1 MTLEEL
7 EEFNAKPITEDQL
20 EELKNCDLVD
30 NVQDNGSAPMYPNLN
45 WFIITLIN
53 GREINVFV

>member
-7 EEFNAKPITEDQL
+7 EEFNAKPITEEQL

-30 NVQDNGSAPMYPNLN
+30 NVQDNGSAPMYPNL
-45 WFIITLIN
+45 IGSL
-53 GREINVFV
+53 